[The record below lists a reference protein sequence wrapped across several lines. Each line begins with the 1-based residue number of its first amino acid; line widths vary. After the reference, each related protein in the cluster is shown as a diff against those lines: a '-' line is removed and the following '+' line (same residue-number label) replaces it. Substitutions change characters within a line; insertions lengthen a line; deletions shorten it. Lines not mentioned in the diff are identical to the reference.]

1 MLYTIKCLFIKQHN
15 LSVAF
20 KTSIPEAE
28 QDTLAAAKASSDFR
42 RLKFFFFFSS
52 SETAIFTQQ
61 RRVVFEEKEEEER
74 LWESFV
80 VVEHESPTPT
90 LIPARMQVLIFT

>member
-61 RRVVFEEKEEEER
+61 RRVVFEEER